1 MPGQLLH
8 RIALRLCRD
17 ESDRVLEPLIADLQR
32 EWTDTKP
39 GRARTLALT
48 RAYFSFWRSAAACG
62 TRTIVRGTISPIDR
76 EMTRSGTRV
85 FAAALLWVI
94 SLRIVGALLGIT
106 GLRMFGNSWGYWH
119 RPPTTIAL
127 GELMT
132 MGWSVVFAML
142 PTFMY
147 LRRDPRRRWDAT
159 ASRVL
164 VGGLV
169 VSIALVGWVGPSLFG
184 ASVHA
189 QGYFLDGHAQPAFAS
204 LTTVIR
210 MARDRSS
217 DMTWLVMLHQRLAM
231 IVTALLLS
239 L

>member
-1 MPGQLLH
+1 
-8 RIALRLCRD
+8 
-17 ESDRVLEPLIADLQR
+17 
-32 EWTDTKP
+32 
-39 GRARTLALT
+39 
-48 RAYFSFWRSAAACG
+48 
-62 TRTIVRGTISPIDR
+62 
-76 EMTRSGTRV
+76 
-85 FAAALLWVI
+85 
-94 SLRIVGALLGIT
+94 
-106 GLRMFGNSWGYWH
+106 
-119 RPPTTIAL
+119 
-127 GELMT
+127 

-142 PTFMY
+142 PAFMY

-239 L
+239 LIGWQLSAIRRPSIGRAMFWWFALMELVLASGHYAINRPEWQQWRASGILVLFLLALQMAARRSGRGLSAPPAPPALPDPVSS